1 MKLTKVLNVTQAV
14 KLFLIASMLVSK
26 GAMMGDTQEK
36 MIINKNRVIINLDAS
51 KGQNKSMMFY
61 LKAKRYAPEVQDAL
75 INISEH
81 KKDTSDK
88 KE

>member
-1 MKLTKVLNVTQAV
+1 MT
-14 KLFLIASMLVSK
+14 
-26 GAMMGDTQEK
+26 
-36 MIINKNRVIINLDAS
+36 LDAR